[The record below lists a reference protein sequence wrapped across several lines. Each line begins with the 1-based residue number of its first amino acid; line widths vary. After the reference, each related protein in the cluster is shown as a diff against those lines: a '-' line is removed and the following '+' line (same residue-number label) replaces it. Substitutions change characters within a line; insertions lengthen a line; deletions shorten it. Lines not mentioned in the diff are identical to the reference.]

1 MGSLQTETNN
11 QNTQFFFLEQNMS
24 RGKNVCNY
32 VHQDEI
38 WKDHVRTEH
47 TAGKKWPNKWGY
59 TTVIYNS
66 LEDSLTGRSDEHT
79 SCFAKELNR
88 QYGLIHDAQRIESD
102 PIKSQRFTSKSN
114 RRLTLKPISQAL
126 PPSLTVDD
134 KALRKVSSRND
145 VLSRPNFIILGQL
158 LMKLDGNVRINHTR
172 LLRLMERLIIVRE
185 GNIRFIKNWVGR
197 LSLICRLRILV
208 FSLFQYF
215 LKKIIVKN

>member
-1 MGSLQTETNN
+1 MGVYKNKLSQPK
-11 QNTQFFFLEQNMS
+11 NTTQKKKPNGHNKKKMS

-38 WKDHVRTEH
+38 WKDHVRTER

-79 SCFAKELNR
+79 SRFAKELNR
-88 QYGLIHDAQRIESD
+88 QYAIIHDAQRIESD
-102 PIKSQRFTSKSN
+102 PEKRKRFASKSN

-134 KALRKVSSRND
+134 KALTKVSSRND
-145 VLSRPNFIILGQL
+145 MLSRPKFYYPKSTSDEIGWQGKNFKFETYGKVDHRARGKHTLYKKLGWPIESQL
-158 LMKLDGNVRINHTR
+158 
-172 LLRLMERLIIVRE
+172 
-185 GNIRFIKNWVGR
+185 
-197 LSLICRLRILV
+197 
-208 FSLFQYF
+208 
-215 LKKIIVKN
+215 

>member
-1 MGSLQTETNN
+1 
-11 QNTQFFFLEQNMS
+11 MS

-145 VLSRPNFIILGQL
+145 VLSRPKFYYPRSTSDEIGWQCKNKSHKTFETYGKADHRARGKHTLYKKLGWPIESHL
-158 LMKLDGNVRINHTR
+158 
-172 LLRLMERLIIVRE
+172 
-185 GNIRFIKNWVGR
+185 
-197 LSLICRLRILV
+197 
-208 FSLFQYF
+208 
-215 LKKIIVKN
+215 

>member
-114 RRLTLKPISQAL
+114 RRLTLKPISQ
-126 PPSLTVDD
+126 
-134 KALRKVSSRND
+134 
-145 VLSRPNFIILGQL
+145 L

-197 LSLICRLRILV
+197 LCLICRLRILV